1 VIRPAH
7 AVLENHVAIAV
18 ADRYPVTEGHTLV
31 IPRKHVAS
39 VYDLTIQE
47 QNAIWDL
54 VRMVRKHLVSEL
66 KPDGFNIGVND
77 GIAAGQTVVH
87 AHVHV
92 IPRRGGDVGDPRGGI
107 RWVIPNK
114 APYW

>member
-1 VIRPAH
+1 M
-7 AVLENHVAIAV
+7 
-18 ADRYPVTEGHTLV
+18 ADRYPVAEGHTLV

-54 VRMVRKHLVSEL
+54 VRMVREHLASQRVQ
-66 KPDGFNIGVND
+66 KPAGFNIGLND
-77 GIAAGQTVVH
+77 GIAAGQTVAH

-92 IPRRGGDVGDPRGGI
+92 IPRHHSDVNDPRGGI

-114 APYW
+114 AAYWGS